1 MLLLR
6 QQMRDYNAGETVSNY
21 VHPDTLSRRER
32 DMLVEGF
39 KAIRRFRDRVRG
51 DFTGDVF

>member
-1 MLLLR
+1 
-6 QQMRDYNAGETVSNY
+6 
-21 VHPDTLSRRER
+21 
-32 DMLVEGF
+32 MLVEGF